1 MDSLVIEDWYMVET
15 YNSSKIVQDSYT
27 GQEFCDVAKGQNSYR
42 VFGTKQ
48 QIREWADTLDEMVD
62 EVYGYEKIERDSYWD
77 GICCKDDDPDDNRN
91 LPTREEYNKKWEEN
105 FETYHQMYVKN
116 GNKILIL

>member
-1 MDSLVIEDWYMVET
+1 MSRLKHIIGIDPGKGGGIGRMIMVDRPIWSA
-15 YNSSKIVQDSYT
+15 YKCPN
-27 GQEFCDVAKGQNSYR
+27 
-42 VFGTKQ
+42 
-48 QIREWADTLDEMVD
+48 TLDEMVD